1 MGMLLVL
8 HIHHSSVLNGK
19 AGQTNFEFNNLN
31 INCSLFILQLTADG
45 NIWFIVDLI
54 EFVAKLKK
62 RAGGDAGMILI
73 HNGIVRNS
81 SRDGRPVESIEV
93 KADLGKLS
101 RILADTLKLPGI
113 TAAEAEIQ
121 EGRLGVGE
129 DIMFLGVAGDTRE
142 NVIPALASTLDRIKK
157 EVTRKQEFSE

>member
-1 MGMLLVL
+1 MDGCRAAVDGIRLMNLV
-8 HIHHSSVLNGK
+8 
-19 AGQTNFEFNNLN
+19 
-31 INCSLFILQLTADG
+31 
-45 NIWFIVDLI
+45 

-62 RAGGDAGMILI
+62 RASGDAGMILI

-93 KADLGKLS
+93 KVDWGKLS
-101 RILADTLKLPGI
+101 QILADTRKLPGI

-129 DIMFLGVAGDTRE
+129 DIMLLGLAGSTRE
-142 NVIPALASTLDRIKK
+142 YVIATLAFTLDRIKK
-157 EVTRKQEFSE
+157 EVTRKQEFSS